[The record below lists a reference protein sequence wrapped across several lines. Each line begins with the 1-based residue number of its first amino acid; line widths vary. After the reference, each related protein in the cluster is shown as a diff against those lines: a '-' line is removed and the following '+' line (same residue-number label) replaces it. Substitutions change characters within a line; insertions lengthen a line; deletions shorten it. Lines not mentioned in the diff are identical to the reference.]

1 MRIINFDKTY
11 NLFDGDNVD
20 ILEKLPVQTY
30 RVVFNKQTGFSLEST
45 DDLVFDKDE
54 KVYGNS
60 TQKVEKVFKRYKS
73 LTTSLGIMLSGE
85 KGIGKTLFVRQL
97 SDKALELGIP
107 VILVS
112 DSYIG
117 ISSFLS
123 KLKQETLIIFDEFE
137 KVFPNNEEQTDRE
150 PQSKLLGLFDG
161 TGTQKHIFAITVN
174 HLYRV
179 NEFFINRPGRFHF
192 HIRFTYPNPEEITEY
207 MTDKL
212 LEFDENVIK
221 SVISL
226 SVRQP
231 LNFDC
236 LNAIVFELNQGETLQ
251 SALEDLNITRETVKR
266 DVTFVYDDGSS
277 QMIKYD
283 LSLEKEVYL
292 DTYLEEVGD
301 VVIIKFDL
309 DDAIIKDGKYIA
321 SADILEITYEDGE
334 KAARKKVK
342 SVVIANTPNDKLGL
356 LV

>member
-112 DSYIG
+112 DAYLG

-192 HIRFTYPNPEEITEY
+192 HIRFSFPTSDEITEY

-212 LEFDENVIK
+212 LEFDENIIK

-277 QMIKYD
+277 HMIKYD
-283 LSLEKEVYL
+283 LSLEKEVHL

-301 VVIIKFDL
+301 VVIIKFNL

-321 SADILEITYEDGE
+321 GADILEITYEDGE

-342 SVVIANTPNDKLGL
+342 SVIIANTRNDKIGL